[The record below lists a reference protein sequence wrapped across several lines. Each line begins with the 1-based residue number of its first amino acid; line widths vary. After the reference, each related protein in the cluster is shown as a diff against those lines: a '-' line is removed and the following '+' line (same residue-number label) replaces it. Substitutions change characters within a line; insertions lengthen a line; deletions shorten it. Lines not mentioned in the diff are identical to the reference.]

1 MSITGGVLAYCSQ
14 KDEDQRVEL
23 TERDREILE
32 FERSWWTVDIPK
44 DQQIQEKF
52 NLSVT
57 RYHQILVELLD
68 MPAAAIYDPLV
79 IRRLQRQRDRRR
91 QARLDAMAE
100 ETTTSTASTGEDK

>member
-1 MSITGGVLAYCSQ
+1 LRIASKKMKIRGM
-14 KDEDQRVEL
+14 EL

-32 FERSWWTVDIPK
+32 FERSWWTVDVPK

-52 NLSVT
+52 QLSIT
-57 RYHQILVELLD
+57 RYHQILIELLD

-91 QARLDAMAE
+91 QARLDTVSE
-100 ETTTSTASTGEDK
+100 EQPSSTGSTGEEI

>member
-1 MSITGGVLAYCSQ
+1 M
-14 KDEDQRVEL
+14 EL

-32 FERSWWTVDIPK
+32 FERSWWTVDVPK

-52 NLSVT
+52 QLSTT

-91 QARLDAMAE
+91 QARLDTVSE
-100 ETTTSTASTGEDK
+100 ERSSSTGSTGEEI

>member
-1 MSITGGVLAYCSQ
+1 MKIRGM
-14 KDEDQRVEL
+14 EL

-32 FERSWWTVDIPK
+32 FERSWWTVDVPK

-52 NLSVT
+52 QLSIT
-57 RYHQILVELLD
+57 RYHQILIELLD

-91 QARLDAMAE
+91 QARLDTVSE
-100 ETTTSTASTGEDK
+100 EQPSSTGSTGEEI

>member
-1 MSITGGVLAYCSQ
+1 MRIASKKMKIRGM
-14 KDEDQRVEL
+14 EL

-32 FERSWWTVDIPK
+32 FERSWWTVDVPK

-52 NLSVT
+52 QLSIT
-57 RYHQILVELLD
+57 RYHQILIELLD

-91 QARLDAMAE
+91 QARLDTVSE
-100 ETTTSTASTGEDK
+100 EQPSSTGSTGEEI

>member
-1 MSITGGVLAYCSQ
+1 M
-14 KDEDQRVEL
+14 EL

-32 FERSWWTVDIPK
+32 FERSWWTVDVPK

-52 NLSVT
+52 QLSIT
-57 RYHQILVELLD
+57 RYHQILIELLD

-91 QARLDAMAE
+91 QARLDTVSE
-100 ETTTSTASTGEDK
+100 EQPSSTGSTGEEI

>member
-1 MSITGGVLAYCSQ
+1 MGM
-14 KDEDQRVEL
+14 EL

-32 FERSWWTVDIPK
+32 FERSWWTVDVPK

-52 NLSVT
+52 QLSIT
-57 RYHQILVELLD
+57 RYHQILIELLD

-91 QARLDAMAE
+91 QARLDTVSE
-100 ETTTSTASTGEDK
+100 EQPSSTGSTGEEI